1 MGEMSFA
8 WVLDDVVLLFLMQ
21 EKNLESQTSSILET
35 VEINL

>member
-21 EKNLESQTSSILET
+21 EKNLESQTLSILET